1 MSKPFVILL
10 TWLLLLTVTVQASAY
25 AAQFADDG
33 ETVRLHWKT
42 KVIPITFSTSLTAP
56 NPSFRAESDV
66 KGAIERSLA
75 TWERAADIKFQIAW
89 TDKQTVSPSGKSGDG
104 TSLVT
109 VAQTPENLQ
118 LFGGEATEVSART
131 RIFFSRKGFITE
143 ADIVLNPYE
152 QFSTDG
158 AIGTFDFE
166 ATLTHEI
173 GHLLGLEH
181 SSVTGATM
189 HEHQGK
195 NGTYNLPGYGSR
207 TLAKDD
213 VAGIRALYGA
223 NAADEENCCGTIG
236 GKLLLANGKPAKD
249 FRVWAEEAESGR
261 VTAAVATD
269 ADGSY
274 RIEGLESGIYKI
286 FTQNVSRNS
295 EKSFSVEELGEVG
308 VAKGKTQNLQRK
320 LKNGVRHFDARYVG
334 FNGQISELAVP
345 INGGKS
351 YLIYVGGENLDA
363 DKISVGFNS
372 PYLSVTPKSL
382 ANHDYG
388 AGISVV
394 SFEVKVDQEIP
405 LGEYSF
411 FVTNKGLEKQYAVGG
426 LTVETFVNPWS
437 NHLLLTND

>member
-1 MSKPFVILL
+1 MSKLFVILL
-10 TWLLLLTVTVQASAY
+10 TWLLLISSSVQTMAY
-25 AAQFADDG
+25 ATQFADDG
-33 ETVRLHWKT
+33 ETIRLHWRT
-42 KVIPITFSTSLTAP
+42 KLIPITFSTSLTAP
-56 NPSFRAESDV
+56 NLSFRAESDV

-75 TWERAADIKFQIAW
+75 TWERSADIKFQVAW
-89 TDKQTVSPSGKSGDG
+89 SDKQTVSPSGKFGDG

-109 VAQTPENLQ
+109 VAQTAENLQ
-118 LFGGEATEVSART
+118 LFGGDATEVSART

-158 AIGTFDFE
+158 SIGTFDFE

-195 NGTYNLPGYGSR
+195 NGIYNLPAYSSR
-207 TLAKDD
+207 TLAEDD
-213 VAGIRALYGA
+213 VSGIRALYGA
-223 NAADEENCCGTIG
+223 NPTDEENCCGIIG
-236 GKLLLANGKPAKD
+236 GKLILANGKPAKD
-249 FRVWAEEAESGR
+249 FQVWAEEAESGR
-261 VTAAVATD
+261 VMAEVVTD
-269 ADGSY
+269 ADGNY
-274 RIEGLESGIYKI
+274 RIEGLRVGLYKI
-286 FTQNVSRNS
+286 FTQNVSQKS
-295 EKSFSVEELGEVG
+295 EKSYSVEELGEVG
-308 VAKGKTQNLQRK
+308 VIKGKTQNLQRK
-320 LKNGVRHFDARYVG
+320 LKNNARHFDAQYIG

-351 YLIYVGGENLDA
+351 YLIYVGGKNLDA
-363 DKISVGFNS
+363 DKISIGFNS
-372 PYLSVTPKSL
+372 PYLSVTPESL

-411 FVTNKGLEKQYAVGG
+411 FIKNKGQEKQFAVGG
-426 LTVETFVNPWS
+426 LTVETVVNPWNS
-437 NHLLLTND
+437 HLLLTND